1 MSSPFQ
7 KNAATFRLNENS
19 LAQLARNPEVPLLS
33 KNQVIQIKKSDPVTN
48 KSQCVIGNNR
58 LNSNIYLNDLHNLNE
73 NGFLLLE
80 LSIFKIQL
88 KMYWN
93 DLQNLH
99 NLNKNG
105 FHLLHLPILKSQL
118 ENLVEQLAQLARLE
132 QKQISPSRALNFQ
145 NSTQKCTGTTC
156 TTCTT

>member
-33 KNQVIQIKKSDPVTN
+33 KNQVIQIKKSDPVKN

-80 LSIFKIQL
+80 LSIF
-88 KMYWN
+88 
-93 DLQNLH
+93 
-99 NLNKNG
+99 
-105 FHLLHLPILKSQL
+105 
-118 ENLVEQLAQLARLE
+118 
-132 QKQISPSRALNFQ
+132 
-145 NSTQKCTGTTC
+145 
-156 TTCTT
+156 